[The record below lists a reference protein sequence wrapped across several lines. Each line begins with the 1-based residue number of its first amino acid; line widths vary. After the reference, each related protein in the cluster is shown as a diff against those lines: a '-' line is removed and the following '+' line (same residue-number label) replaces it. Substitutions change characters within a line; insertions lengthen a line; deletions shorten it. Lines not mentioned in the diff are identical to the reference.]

1 MNITESFIDSLHEFG
16 KELSEEIVVIQ
27 RQKGAVSYK
36 EDQSPLTIADI
47 HSNGRIRNF
56 LEKHSDIK
64 NIISEEDK
72 EVSFKER
79 SKWDYYWLI
88 DPIDGTKEFIKGGD
102 DFCINIA
109 LCKGNEPIF
118 GYVACPKR
126 QDQYY
131 AIKGC
136 GAFKNKSRIYSR
148 YYINSYGKKI
158 KVVASKSHMNEATEN
173 FIKKIELKYQVETL
187 NIGSSLKFC
196 IIAEGGADVYP
207 RFGPTMEWD
216 TGAPQVIA
224 EESGAAVYI
233 AEGENFGKKMQYNKE
248 NLLNP
253 FFIVS
258 SPHFVLPIER

>member
-1 MNITESFIDSLHEFG
+1 MKITESFIDSLHEFG
-16 KELSEEIVVIQ
+16 KELSEEVVVIQ
-27 RQKGAVSYK
+27 AQKSAVSYK
-36 EDQSPLTIADI
+36 EDKSPLTIADI
-47 HSNGRIRNF
+47 HSNARIRQF
-56 LEKHSDIK
+56 LQENSDIK

-72 EVSFKER
+72 EVNFKER

-88 DPIDGTKEFIKGGD
+88 DPIDGTKEFVKGGD

-109 LCKGNEPIF
+109 LCKGSEPIF
-118 GYVACPKR
+118 GYVACPKKE
-126 QDQYY
+126 DQYY

-136 GAFKNKSRIYSR
+136 GAFKNRSRIYSK
-148 YYINSYGKKI
+148 YSINSYAKKI
-158 KVVASKSHMNEATEN
+158 RIVASKSHMNEATAN
-173 FIKKIELKYQVETL
+173 FIKNVELKYQVETL

-196 IIAEGGADVYP
+196 IVAEGNADVYP

-233 AEGENFGKKMQYNKE
+233 AEGESFGRKMKYNKE

-258 SPHFVLPIER
+258 APHINLPNNY